1 MSLPGAIEQVVIVR
15 NEQDSQV
22 VARDVPDL
30 QVVRTDAEGSSI
42 VITALEQ
49 SIVARDAQDL
59 QVVVLETQDQQVLF
73 AGEQGPQ
80 GVQGIP
86 GPVGSSALQY
96 PAGAALGGHRMAVLN
111 DAGQAIYADKDIPAH
126 AGKVLGMTT
135 GAVAL
140 GDLATIQTG
149 GELTE
154 PSWAWTLDTPVW
166 LGSNGLLTQA
176 TPTTGFSL
184 IVGFPITA
192 TKLFINLR
200 EPIFLN

>member
-1 MSLPGAIEQVVIVR
+1 MSLPGVIEQVVIVR
-15 NEQDSQV
+15 DEQDSQV

-30 QVVRTDAEGSSI
+30 QVVHTDVEGPSI
-42 VITALEQ
+42 VVTALEQ

-86 GPVGSSALQY
+86 GPVGGGTQQY
-96 PAGAALGGHRMAVLN
+96 PAGVALGGHRMVVLN
-111 DAGQAIYADKDIPAH
+111 DTGHAIYADKDMPAH

-140 GDLATIQTG
+140 GDLTTIQTG
-149 GELTE
+149 GEITE
-154 PSWAWTLDTPVW
+154 PSWTWTLDTPVW
-166 LGSNGLLTQA
+166 LGSNGLLAQA
-176 TPTTGFSL
+176 MPTTGFSL
-184 IVGFPITA
+184 IIGFPITA

-200 EPIFLN
+200 EPLFLN